1 MEEADDDDDLID
13 EQEAIEHDQMM
24 EENKDEAVD
33 RVTSH
38 LRQSNN
44 GNPSVAQSSNQGLE
58 GFAGIVGVGFGGK
71 KAGAMPSG
79 ISKGK
84 K

>member
-1 MEEADDDDDLID
+1 
-13 EQEAIEHDQMM
+13 MM
-24 EENKDEAVD
+24 EENKEDVTE
-33 RVTSH
+33 RVTNN

-44 GNPSVAQSSNQGLE
+44 GNPISTQPSNQGLE

-71 KAGAMPSG
+71 KAGPIPTTG
-79 ISKGK
+79 FKGK